1 MDDWINT
8 ESSEHNKK
16 KKAMANKHLAEFL
29 QTMNL
34 SVSKTKNSNSNMN
47 NADLI
52 ELPTSLSNYNDMS

>member
-1 MDDWINT
+1 MDEWINT

-34 SVSKTKNSNSNMN
+34 ATVSKNNKNKSS
-47 NADLI
+47 I
-52 ELPTSLSNYNDMS
+52 NDMS